1 MANKQ
6 QPGVGKTIISDFR
19 RDDNFKNW
27 RRDWRSL
34 KEFYLNYEQRERLN
48 KMNPVKKFFWLTGWL
63 LKSMFLKMTPLRRI
77 LIVISFIFLF
87 AVDVS
92 TNDGHG
98 TRVNVE
104 TGLFSTAL
112 IVLVL
117 MLELKDKLLAQSEL
131 RQGRS
136 VQIALMPEKQPE
148 IEGWD
153 IWLYTRPANDVGGD
167 MVDFMELNEKH
178 YGIAIGDVSGK
189 GLGAALLM
197 AKLQATL
204 RALAPDEENLS
215 KLAKRVNAIF
225 YRDTMRKSFASMA
238 FLEISGQSGKI
249 NMINA
254 GHMPP
259 LVIRKDN
266 IEEIPKNSPAIGLAR
281 NVTFIDKEIELEKN
295 DLLIAYSDGLT
306 EAKNEYG
313 EFYEK
318 ERFMKI
324 IERGH
329 GTGAEKLGNLILDAA
344 DYFIGEAQLHD
355 DLSLIIMRKL

>member
-1 MANKQ
+1 
-6 QPGVGKTIISDFR
+6 
-19 RDDNFKNW
+19 
-27 RRDWRSL
+27 
-34 KEFYLNYEQRERLN
+34 
-48 KMNPVKKFFWLTGWL
+48 
-63 LKSMFLKMTPLRRI
+63 
-77 LIVISFIFLF
+77 
-87 AVDVS
+87 
-92 TNDGHG
+92 
-98 TRVNVE
+98 
-104 TGLFSTAL
+104 
-112 IVLVL
+112 
-117 MLELKDKLLAQSEL
+117 
-131 RQGRS
+131 
-136 VQIALMPEKQPE
+136 
-148 IEGWD
+148 
-153 IWLYTRPANDVGGD
+153 
-167 MVDFMELNEKH
+167 
-178 YGIAIGDVSGK
+178 
-189 GLGAALLM
+189 
-197 AKLQATL
+197 
-204 RALAPDEENLS
+204 
-215 KLAKRVNAIF
+215 
-225 YRDTMRKSFASMA
+225 
-238 FLEISGQSGKI
+238 
-249 NMINA
+249 MINA